1 MLNPKK
7 TWLDSSLTSS
17 KRRYVTSNNWQD
29 YYSPEQLELI
39 KQEFLYTNHHYESF
53 GKFLHHRYN
62 FHPRQIEKGEFKAI
76 FGSFADIA
84 AKRREFLKTQ
94 QNEAIA
100 SGLVGNPPTIGKEM
114 EKELEKALDNKTI
127 KQQIELV
134 SQIKDHRIKAREAK
148 EALMNTLY
156 LVSKKLEIEV
166 KEKSFNEVDSFVVQ
180 NIKNLKEIIDLLNS
194 IERQGDVSEKLVQ
207 DNVKEA
213 VLNKTEIHNTNQSI
227 NFLTVKPE
235 DLPQFN
241 NGGATVNS

>member
-1 MLNPKK
+1 
-7 TWLDSSLTSS
+7 LDSSLTSS
-17 KRRYVTSNNWQD
+17 KKRYITSNNWQD

-76 FGSFADIA
+76 FGSFADLA

-100 SGLVGNPPTIGKEM
+100 SGLVGSPPAIGKEM
-114 EKELEKALDNKTI
+114 EKELEKVLDKKII

-134 SQIKDHRIKAREAK
+134 SQIRDHKIKAREAK

-166 KEKSFNEVDSFVVQ
+166 KQRNFSELDSFVLQ

-194 IERQGDVSEKLVQ
+194 IEKQGDVSEKLVQ
-207 DNVKEA
+207 DNVKELI
-213 VLNKTEIHNTNQSI
+213 VNKNEIHNTHQSI

-235 DLPQFN
+235 EVAQFR
-241 NGGATVNS
+241 GKSTTVNS

>member
-1 MLNPKK
+1 
-7 TWLDSSLTSS
+7 LDNSLTGS
-17 KRRYVTSNNWQD
+17 KRRYITSNNWQD

-39 KQEFLYTNHHYESF
+39 KQEFLYTNHHYDSF
-53 GKFLHHRYN
+53 GKFLHQRYN

-76 FGSFADIA
+76 FGSFADLA

-114 EKELEKALDNKTI
+114 EKELEKVLDKKII

-134 SQIKDHRIKAREAK
+134 SQIKDHTIKAREAK

-156 LVSKKLEIEV
+156 LISKKLEIVV
-166 KEKSFNEVDSFVVQ
+166 KEEKGFGEVDSFIVQ

-207 DNVKEA
+207 DNVKKV
-213 VLNKTEIHNTNQSI
+213 VLNKTEINNVNQI
-227 NFLTVKPE
+227 NFQTVQPEELTVQPE
-235 DLPQFN
+235 ELVQFS
-241 NGGATVNS
+241 GRTSAVNS